1 MRYVGQ
7 AFEIPVDLGD
17 RGPEELDT
25 ETIRALFEE
34 AHHRVFEF
42 DKAGGSAIEIVAFR
56 AGAAVSPGAQP
67 DLSGDAAATQIA
79 DRTSFFERG
88 QQHADAPCTTRP
100 GEGVGIDGPALVE
113 DGTSTIL
120 VADGWRGAVDSAHN
134 LILRLDEETT
144 DA

>member
-1 MRYVGQ
+1 MSVSDERRLHELLCAYLLDELDD
-7 AFEIPVDLGD
+7 AGD
-17 RGPEELDT
+17 RA
-25 ETIRALFEE
+25 RVEE
-34 AHHRVFEF
+34 AHRRVFEF

-67 DLSGDAAATQIA
+67 DLSGDAAATRIA